1 MAFFRAFVVNSVLG
15 TTLTVL
21 PLEEWV
27 TWPGPG
33 VDSIEDLWHSSV
45 HSS

>member
-33 VDSIEDLWHSSV
+33 VDSIEDPGHSSV
-45 HSS
+45 HLS

>member
-1 MAFFRAFVVNSVLG
+1 VAFLRAFVVNSVPG

-21 PLEEWV
+21 ALEEWA
-27 TWPGPG
+27 TWLGPG

-45 HSS
+45 HLS

>member
-1 MAFFRAFVVNSVLG
+1 MAFFHAFVVNSVPG

-21 PLEEWV
+21 ALEEWV
-27 TWPGPG
+27 TWLGPG

-45 HSS
+45 HLS